1 MVQVRLYSKVTL
13 IWYGGFSMANLQKY
27 TKSATG
33 HLTKHFER
41 AKDINGDYIKFGNQ
55 DIDTEKS
62 DLNYNLAPEHNQID
76 FIRQRCS
83 EVQCLNR
90 KDVNVMCSWVVTAP
104 KNLDQAEEKAF
115 FKHTYDFLANRYGE
129 KNVISAYVHLDEKSP
144 HMHFAFVPVALDKNK
159 GIEKVSAKEVITRN
173 DLQSF
178 HTDLE
183 KHLERTLGHEV
194 DILNEATKE
203 GNKSIDELKKGTAI
217 KEVAEIKQK
226 VSKIV
231 SKAQEE
237 AKAIKDSIIPLEAE
251 YNAYKAYLDQ
261 AKRDSDV
268 SVMYPQYAEVSKKGL
283 IHKQEY
289 VTVPKEMWEAKHVS
303 ANEIH
308 ALERLRN
315 EIEGRIKEFKKSS
328 SGERMKTLEGELK
341 KSKGVNQ
348 QLSKALNEANTKLQ
362 KIADIF
368 RSKPE
373 LARAV
378 SQAEK
383 ELKKT
388 KMHSMDRG
396 R

>member
-1 MVQVRLYSKVTL
+1 
-13 IWYGGFSMANLQKY
+13 MANLQKY

-41 AKDINGDYIKFGNQ
+41 GKDVNGDYIKFGNQ

-115 FKHTYDFLANRYGE
+115 FKYTYDFLANRYGE

-173 DLQSF
+173 DLQNF

-183 KHLERTLGHEV
+183 KHLERALGHEV

-237 AKAIKDSIIPLEAE
+237 AKAIEDSIIPLEAE

-261 AKRDSDV
+261 AKRDSDI

-315 EIEGRIKEFKKSS
+315 EIEGKIKEFKKSS
-328 SGERMKTLEGELK
+328 SEERIKTLEGELK
-341 KSKGVNQ
+341 KSKGMNQ

-368 RSKPE
+368 KSKPE

>member
-1 MVQVRLYSKVTL
+1 
-13 IWYGGFSMANLQKY
+13 MANCQKY

-41 AKDINGDYIKFGNQ
+41 GKDINGDYIKFGNQ

-115 FKHTYDFLANRYGE
+115 FKHTYYFLANRYGE

-159 GIEKVSAKEVITRN
+159 DIEKVSAKEVITRN

-183 KHLERTLGHEV
+183 KHLERALGHEV
-194 DILNEATKE
+194 NILNEATKE
-203 GNKSIDELKKGTAI
+203 GNKCIDELKKGTAI

-237 AKAIKDSIIPLEAE
+237 AKAIEDSVIPLEAE

-261 AKRDSDV
+261 AKRDSNV

-328 SGERMKTLEGELK
+328 SGKRMKTLEGELK
-341 KSKGVNQ
+341 KSTGMNQ
-348 QLSKALNEANTKLQ
+348 QLNRALNEANTKLQ

>member
-1 MVQVRLYSKVTL
+1 M
-13 IWYGGFSMANLQKY
+13 GFNMANLQKY

-33 HLTKHFER
+33 HLSKHFER
-41 AKDINGDYIKFGNQ
+41 GKDINGDYIKFGNQ

-76 FIRQRCS
+76 FIRQRCN

-115 FKHTYDFLANRYGE
+115 FKNTYDFLANRYGE

-144 HMHFAFVPVALDKNK
+144 HMHFAFVPVTLDKNK

-183 KHLERTLGHEV
+183 KHLERALGHEV

-203 GNKSIDELKKGTAI
+203 GNKCIDELKKGTAI

-231 SKAQEE
+231 SKAQGE
-237 AKAIKDSIIPLEAE
+237 AKVIEDSIVPLQAE
-251 YNAYKAYLDQ
+251 YDAYKAYLDQ
-261 AKRDSDV
+261 AKRDSDI

-315 EIEGRIKEFKKSS
+315 EIEGKIKEFKKSS

-341 KSKGVNQ
+341 KSKGMNQ

-383 ELKKT
+383 ELKRT

>member
-1 MVQVRLYSKVTL
+1 
-13 IWYGGFSMANLQKY
+13 MANCQKY

-41 AKDINGDYIKFGNQ
+41 GKDANGDYIKFGNQ
-55 DIDTEKS
+55 DIDTQKS
-62 DLNYNLAPEHNQID
+62 DLNYNLAPEHDQIE

-104 KNLDQAEEKAF
+104 KNLDQGEEKAF
-115 FKHTYDFLANRYGE
+115 FKHTYDFLDNRYGK

-144 HMHFAFVPVALDKNK
+144 HMHFAFVPVAFDKNK

-178 HTDLE
+178 HKDLE

-203 GNKSIDELKKGTAI
+203 GNKSIDELKRGTAI
-217 KEVAEIKQK
+217 EEVSKIKQK

-237 AKAIKDSIIPLEAE
+237 AKAIEDSIIPLQAE

-261 AKRDSDV
+261 AKRDSDI

-289 VTVPKEMWEAKHVS
+289 VTVPKEMWEAKHIS

-315 EIEGRIKEFKKSS
+315 EIEDKIKEFKKSS
-328 SGERMKTLEGELK
+328 SGERIKTLEGELN
-341 KSKGVNQ
+341 KSKKMNQ
-348 QLSKALNEANTKLQ
+348 QLSKALNETNIKLQ
-362 KIADIF
+362 KMADIF
-368 RSKPE
+368 KSKPE

-388 KMHSMDRG
+388 KIHSIDRG

>member
-1 MVQVRLYSKVTL
+1 
-13 IWYGGFSMANLQKY
+13 MANLQKY

-41 AKDINGDYIKFGNQ
+41 GKDINGDYIKFGNQ

-62 DLNYNLAPEHNQID
+62 DLNYNLAPEHNQIE

-83 EVQCLNR
+83 EVKCLNR

-104 KNLDQAEEKAF
+104 KSLDQAEEKEF
-115 FKHTYDFLANRYGE
+115 FKHTYNFLAKRYGE

-159 GIEKVSAKEVITRN
+159 GTEKVSAKEVITRN

-178 HTDLE
+178 HMDLE
-183 KHLERTLGHEV
+183 KHLERALGHEV

-203 GNKSIDELKKGTAI
+203 GNKSIDELKRGTAI

-237 AKAIKDSIIPLEAE
+237 AKAIEDSIIPLEAE

-261 AKRDSDV
+261 AKRDSDI

-315 EIEGRIKEFKKSS
+315 EIESKIREFKKSS
-328 SGERMKTLEGELK
+328 SGERIKTLESELK
-341 KSKGVNQ
+341 KSKGINQ
-348 QLSKALNEANTKLQ
+348 QLSKSLNEANTKLQ
-362 KIADIF
+362 KITDIF
-368 RSKPE
+368 KSEPE

-383 ELKKT
+383 QLKKT

>member
-1 MVQVRLYSKVTL
+1 
-13 IWYGGFSMANLQKY
+13 MANLQKY

-41 AKDINGDYIKFGNQ
+41 GKDVNGDYIKFGNQ

-115 FKHTYDFLANRYGE
+115 FKYTYDFLANRYGE

-144 HMHFAFVPVALDKNK
+144 HMHFAFVPVALEKNK

-173 DLQSF
+173 DLQNF

-183 KHLERTLGHEV
+183 KHLERALGHEV

-237 AKAIKDSIIPLEAE
+237 AKAIEDSIIPLEAE

-261 AKRDSDV
+261 AKRDSDI

-315 EIEGRIKEFKKSS
+315 EIEGKIKEFKKSS
-328 SGERMKTLEGELK
+328 SEERIKTLEGELK
-341 KSKGVNQ
+341 KSKGMNQ

-368 RSKPE
+368 KSKPE

>member
-1 MVQVRLYSKVTL
+1 MVQVRLYLKVTL
-13 IWYGGFSMANLQKY
+13 IWDGGFSMANLQKY

-55 DIDTEKS
+55 DIDIQKS
-62 DLNYNLAPEHNQID
+62 HLNYNLAPEHDQIE

-104 KNLDQAEEKAF
+104 KNLDQGEEKAF
-115 FKHTYDFLANRYGE
+115 FKHTYDFLDNRYGK

-144 HMHFAFVPVALDKNK
+144 HMHFAFVPVAFDKNK

-178 HTDLE
+178 HKDLE

-203 GNKSIDELKKGTAI
+203 GNKSIDELKRGTAI
-217 KEVAEIKQK
+217 EEVSKIKQK

-237 AKAIKDSIIPLEAE
+237 AKAIEDSIIPLQAE

-261 AKRDSDV
+261 AKRDSDI

-289 VTVPKEMWEAKHVS
+289 VTVPKEMWEAKHIS

-315 EIEGRIKEFKKSS
+315 EIEDKIKEFKKSS
-328 SGERMKTLEGELK
+328 SGERIKTLEGELN
-341 KSKGVNQ
+341 KSKKMNQ
-348 QLSKALNEANTKLQ
+348 QLSKALNETNIKLQ
-362 KIADIF
+362 KMADIF
-368 RSKPE
+368 KSKPE

-388 KMHSMDRG
+388 KIHSIDRG

>member
-1 MVQVRLYSKVTL
+1 
-13 IWYGGFSMANLQKY
+13 MANCQKY

-41 AKDINGDYIKFGNQ
+41 GKDANGKYINFGNQ
-55 DIDTEKS
+55 EIDTEKS
-62 DLNYNLAPEHNQID
+62 HQNYNLAPEHNQIE
-76 FIRQRCS
+76 FIRQRCN

-115 FKHTYDFLANRYGE
+115 FKNTYDFLANRYGE

-159 GIEKVSAKEVITRN
+159 GIEKVSAKEVVTRN

-183 KHLERTLGHEV
+183 KHLKRALGHEV

-237 AKAIKDSIIPLEAE
+237 AKAIENSIIPLEAE

-261 AKRDSDV
+261 AKRDSDI
-268 SVMYPQYAEVSKKGL
+268 SVMYPEYAEVSKKGL

-289 VTVPKEMWEAKHVS
+289 VTVPKKMWEAKHVS

-315 EIEGRIKEFKKSS
+315 EIEGKIKEFKKSS

-341 KSKGVNQ
+341 KSKGMNQ

-362 KIADIF
+362 NIADIF

-388 KMHSMDRG
+388 KIHSMDRS

>member
-1 MVQVRLYSKVTL
+1 M
-13 IWYGGFSMANLQKY
+13 GFNMANLQKY

-33 HLTKHFER
+33 HLSKHFER
-41 AKDINGDYIKFGNQ
+41 GKDINGDYIKFGNQ

-115 FKHTYDFLANRYGE
+115 FKNTYDFLANRYGE

-183 KHLERTLGHEV
+183 KHLERALGHEV

-203 GNKSIDELKKGTAI
+203 GNKCIDELKKGTAI
-217 KEVAEIKQK
+217 KEVSEIKQK

-237 AKAIKDSIIPLEAE
+237 ARVIEDSIVPLQAE
-251 YNAYKAYLDQ
+251 YDAYKAYLDQ
-261 AKRDSDV
+261 AKRDSDI

-283 IHKQEY
+283 IHKQG
-289 VTVPKEMWEAKHVS
+289 KSCFEA
-303 ANEIH
+303 A
-308 ALERLRN
+308 RL
-315 EIEGRIKEFKKSS
+315 
-328 SGERMKTLEGELK
+328 TL
-341 KSKGVNQ
+341 
-348 QLSKALNEANTKLQ
+348 
-362 KIADIF
+362 
-368 RSKPE
+368 
-373 LARAV
+373 
-378 SQAEK
+378 
-383 ELKKT
+383 
-388 KMHSMDRG
+388 
-396 R
+396 

>member
-1 MVQVRLYSKVTL
+1 
-13 IWYGGFSMANLQKY
+13 MANLQKY

-33 HLTKHFER
+33 HLSKHFER
-41 AKDINGDYIKFGNQ
+41 GKDINGDYIKFGNQ

-62 DLNYNLAPEHNQID
+62 DLNYNLAPEHNQIE

-104 KNLDQAEEKAF
+104 KNLGQAEEKVF
-115 FKHTYDFLANRYGE
+115 FKNTYDFLANRYGE

-178 HTDLE
+178 HADLE
-183 KHLERTLGHEV
+183 KHLERALGHEV

-237 AKAIKDSIIPLEAE
+237 AKAIEDSIIPLEAE

-261 AKRDSDV
+261 AKRDSDI

-315 EIEGRIKEFKKSS
+315 EIEGKIKEFKKSS

-341 KSKGVNQ
+341 KSKGMNQ

-368 RSKPE
+368 RSNSE

>member
-1 MVQVRLYSKVTL
+1 M
-13 IWYGGFSMANLQKY
+13 GFNMANLQKY

-33 HLTKHFER
+33 HLSKHFER
-41 AKDINGDYIKFGNQ
+41 GKDINGDYVKFGNQ

-62 DLNYNLAPEHNQID
+62 DLNYNLAPEHKQID

-115 FKHTYDFLANRYGE
+115 FKNTYDFLANRYGE

-183 KHLERTLGHEV
+183 KHLERALGHEV

-203 GNKSIDELKKGTAI
+203 GNKCIDELKKGTAI

-231 SKAQEE
+231 FKAQEE
-237 AKAIKDSIIPLEAE
+237 AKVIEDSIVPLQAE
-251 YNAYKAYLDQ
+251 YDAYKAYLDQ
-261 AKRDSDV
+261 AKRDSDI
-268 SVMYPQYAEVSKKGL
+268 SVMYPEYAEVSKKGL

-315 EIEGRIKEFKKSS
+315 EIEGKIKEFKKSS

-341 KSKGVNQ
+341 KSKGMNQ

>member
-1 MVQVRLYSKVTL
+1 
-13 IWYGGFSMANLQKY
+13 
-27 TKSATG
+27 
-33 HLTKHFER
+33 
-41 AKDINGDYIKFGNQ
+41 
-55 DIDTEKS
+55 
-62 DLNYNLAPEHNQID
+62 
-76 FIRQRCS
+76 
-83 EVQCLNR
+83 
-90 KDVNVMCSWVVTAP
+90 
-104 KNLDQAEEKAF
+104 
-115 FKHTYDFLANRYGE
+115 
-129 KNVISAYVHLDEKSP
+129 
-144 HMHFAFVPVALDKNK
+144 MHFAFVPVALDKNK

-237 AKAIKDSIIPLEAE
+237 AKAIEDSIIPLEAE